1 MRAREDTLV
10 PARRTCTA
18 VAAAIITRT
27 DEGMAQVACICSFRT
42 ESHMVLRQN
51 LCSPSTCAL
60 RTPILH
66 LSSCAHGL
74 QAQLTPRRCKRRQQ
88 CRPPPQCRPCWAT
101 VHAGKSAPTAPALS
115 PASCG
120 TCRAATRSRCI
131 WTSARGAA
139 RAAITQSAAYAAAG
153 GMPTYD
159 TTSCARYS
167 DACKCMASA
176 PGACPPV
183 HGERAW
189 CLSRSRASIRALVAH
204 AAPAVQECL
213 SLAALGCAQPRP
225 NVQYPT
231 WNTVDGPCETCRE
244 GSKFVWATG
253 RSEDFVKG
261 GPYLPPTVVE
271 VSPAAVAAGAPAV
284 SFPSWAVIAAVCDW
298 CNAYAYQVEGRKGA
312 RAARA
317 KEALGVADAGLRR
330 DATAPAVSHEVLSC
344 APLCAVYTWQL
355 PVSHHA
361 KHRLLKHYRR

>member
-42 ESHMVLRQN
+42 KSHMVLRQN
-51 LCSPSTCAL
+51 LCSASTCAL
-60 RTPILH
+60 RTPIIH

-74 QAQLTPRRCKRRQQ
+74 QVQLTPQRCKRRRQ
-88 CRPPPQCRPCWAT
+88 CRPPQPCRPCWAT
-101 VHAGKSAPTAPALS
+101 VHTGKSAPTAPAPS

-167 DACKCMASA
+167 DACQCMASA

-183 HGERAW
+183 HASPPGVSAAVVHPSVLRSHMLPPLCRSA
-189 CLSRSRASIRALVAH
+189 CRSR
-204 AAPAVQECL
+204 P
-213 SLAALGCAQPRP
+213 
-225 NVQYPT
+225 
-231 WNTVDGPCETCRE
+231 W
-244 GSKFVWATG
+244 
-253 RSEDFVKG
+253 
-261 GPYLPPTVVE
+261 
-271 VSPAAVAAGAPAV
+271 
-284 SFPSWAVIAAVCDW
+284 
-298 CNAYAYQVEGRKGA
+298 
-312 RAARA
+312 AARSR
-317 KEALGVADAGLRR
+317 GQTCSIPPGTR
-330 DATAPAVSHEVLSC
+330 
-344 APLCAVYTWQL
+344 
-355 PVSHHA
+355 
-361 KHRLLKHYRR
+361 